1 MNRID
6 RLFGILTLLQSRKYV
21 SAEKISDKFGI
32 SIRTVYRDVKALT
45 EQGIPVSFE
54 QNKGYFIVNG
64 FFLPPVSFTSDEASA
79 LLLIESIVYGFSDK
93 SIKKNYSEAL
103 NKIRAVLSPEQKQRL
118 ENLKSTTHL
127 QLPSRIT
134 PDLDFLSTVQH
145 AISLKKIL
153 EVDYIN
159 QKEEKTKR
167 ELEPI
172 GLIFYALSWH
182 VIGWC
187 HLRNEYRDFKLS
199 RIQNLRVTNIPYT
212 RSEHIPLN
220 DYLQQLPVA
229 Y

>member
-6 RLFGILTLLQSRKYV
+6 RLFGILTLLQSRKFT
-21 SAEKISDKFGI
+21 SAEKISEKFGI
-32 SIRTVYRDVKALT
+32 SIRTVYRDVKALS

-54 QNKGYFIVNG
+54 PNKGYFIVNG
-64 FFLPPVSFTSDEASA
+64 FFLPPVSFTSDEANA

-103 NKIRAVLSPEQKQRL
+103 NKIKSVLSPEQKERL
-118 ENLKSTTHL
+118 DSLKSTTHL

-134 PDLDFLSTVQH
+134 PDLDFLSTVQN
-145 AISLKKIL
+145 AIARKKIV
-153 EVDYIN
+153 EIDYVN
-159 QKEEKTKR
+159 QKEERSKR

-187 HLRNEYRDFKLS
+187 HMRQEYRDFKLS
-199 RIQNLRVTNIPYT
+199 RIQSLRMTDIPYT
-212 RSEHIPLN
+212 RSEHMPLN
-220 DYLQQLPVA
+220 DYLKQLPVT